1 MLIRYSLKSLI
12 TLGKLKMVEKV
23 TKVTKKRAPRKAAK
37 KILEYVNERQ
47 VGFSYA
53 TSGSAGIDLTSV
65 LKYHVGA
72 GKTVLCET
80 GTYVSIPEG
89 YCGVIMSRSGLG
101 VGGLA
106 VAQGVG
112 LIDSDYRGELLVPIF
127 NRTYQGKTIM
137 GGDRI
142 AQLVIMPVIQPELI
156 EVKKL
161 KATERG
167 EGGFGS
173 TGK

>member
-1 MLIRYSLKSLI
+1 
-12 TLGKLKMVEKV
+12 MVEKV
-23 TKVTKKRAPRKAAK
+23 VKATKKRAARKAPK
-37 KILEYVNERQ
+37 VILEYVNERS
-47 VGFSYA
+47 VNFNYA
-53 TSGSAGIDLTSV
+53 TEGSAGIDLTSV

-80 GTYVSIPEG
+80 GIYVAIPEG

-101 VGGLA
+101 VRNLT

-112 LIDSDYRGELLVPIF
+112 LIDSDYRGELMVPIF
-127 NRTYQGKTIM
+127 NRTYQSATIM

-142 AQLVIMPVIQPELI
+142 AQLVIMPYIQPVTL

-161 KATERG
+161 KETKRG
-167 EGGFGS
+167 KGGFGS